1 VIADS
6 KSISVLRTRL
16 PYVDR
21 RSLSKAWLAALGIA
35 DPAATRAAAPPRAF
49 AAVATPSAPARL
61 PAPGAPPPSV
71 SAAPI
76 ARREVPA
83 ERRTSLPPLAE
94 RAPAVERARAA
105 RSVTAASRAASAR
118 SYPTYQT
125 SFVVGLD
132 GARVQLVLRRER
144 NTLHVVALC
153 APGDVAT
160 VSRALAR
167 ADAHLR
173 AGGDRV
179 EATVRAVDEV
189 RA

>member
-21 RSLSKAWLAALGIA
+21 RSLSKAWMAALGIA
-35 DPAATRAAAPPRAF
+35 DPVATRAAAPTHTF
-49 AAVATPSAPARL
+49 AATAVPSAPR
-61 PAPGAPPPSV
+61 PV
-71 SAAPI
+71 SRAALQVPLAAAPI

-83 ERRTSLPPLAE
+83 ERRTTVPSVAE
-94 RAPAVERARAA
+94 RGSAVERARGAVPA
-105 RSVTAASRAASAR
+105 TAASKAASAR

-153 APGDVAT
+153 APSDVAT